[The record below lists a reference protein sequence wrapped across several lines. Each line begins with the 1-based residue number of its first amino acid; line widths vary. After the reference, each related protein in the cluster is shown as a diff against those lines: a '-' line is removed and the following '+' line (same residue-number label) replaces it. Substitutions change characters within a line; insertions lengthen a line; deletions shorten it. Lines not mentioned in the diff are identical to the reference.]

1 MGWLQRLPGTTRPFR
16 GKFPI
21 KVGIPMTTKMV
32 GFLDSHAEE
41 LANHLGSKVTRAD
54 LVRECVA
61 RIAYDHFGEDIG
73 DE

>member
-1 MGWLQRLPGTTRPFR
+1 
-16 GKFPI
+16 
-21 KVGIPMTTKMV
+21 MTTKMV

-41 LANHLGSKVTRAD
+41 LANHLGAKVTRAD